1 MFSESDIHDYASLY
15 TSEETDVLKELNRET
30 HVKMIYPRMLSGH
43 LQGRLLSMI
52 SKMIQPIRILEIGT
66 YTGYSAIC
74 LSEGLQKNGQI
85 HCIEINPELEEIIQK
100 YVEKSG
106 IHSKFKLHIG
116 DAIHIIPT
124 LKENYDLVFID
135 ADKEQYLQYYHLIFN
150 KVRKGGY
157 IIADNVIW
165 NGKVLLDTQ
174 KTDKETEGIKKFNE
188 FVKNDKRVENMLLP
202 FRDGIMIIKKI
213 EF

>member
-1 MFSESDIHDYASLY
+1 MFTETDIHDYASLY
-15 TSEETDVLKELNRET
+15 TSEEPDVLKELNRET

-52 SKMIQPIRILEIGT
+52 SKMIQPTKILEIGT

-106 IHSKFKLHIG
+106 IRSKFKLHIG

-135 ADKEQYLQYYHLIFN
+135 ADKEQYLQYYQLIFN
-150 KVRKGGY
+150 KVKKGGY

-165 NGKVLLDTQ
+165 NGKVLLETK
-174 KTDKETEGIKKFNE
+174 KTDKETEGIKNFNE
-188 FVKNDKRVENMLLP
+188 FIKNDKRVENILLP

-213 EF
+213 

>member
-1 MFSESDIHDYASLY
+1 MFTETDIHDYASLY
-15 TSEETDVLKELNRET
+15 TSEEPDVLKELNRET

-106 IHSKFKLHIG
+106 IRSKFKLHIG

-150 KVRKGGY
+150 KVKKGGY

-165 NGKVLLDTQ
+165 NGKVLLETK
-174 KTDKETEGIKKFNE
+174 KTDKETEGIKNFNE
-188 FVKNDKRVENMLLP
+188 FIKNDKRVENILLP

-213 EF
+213 